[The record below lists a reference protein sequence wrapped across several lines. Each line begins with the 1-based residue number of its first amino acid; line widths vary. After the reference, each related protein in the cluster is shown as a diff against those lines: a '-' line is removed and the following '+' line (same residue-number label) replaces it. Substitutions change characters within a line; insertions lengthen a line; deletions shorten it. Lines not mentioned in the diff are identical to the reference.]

1 MFPTIL
7 IKGYK
12 EMSKSRTV
20 NTYIFQTK
28 YLKYIKGPC
37 VINKRHTYYAHNK
50 CQIHLKRTGLLTSFL
65 EPKLPNI
72 SHLTICK

>member
-1 MFPTIL
+1 MFPTIH

-20 NTYIFQTK
+20 NTYLFQTK

-37 VINKRHTYYAHNK
+37 VISKRHTYYAHNK
-50 CQIHLKRTGLLTSFL
+50 CQIHLKKKNWTIDFIFRTKVAQHKSLNYL
-65 EPKLPNI
+65 
-72 SHLTICK
+72 